1 MQIESFCDKE
11 FGEVKVRYNARAR
24 RVIFRVK
31 DGALVITAPV
41 ATSLNFLEKSLNEKR
56 EAISILFS
64 KSTSKTLQPGDV
76 IETRC
81 FTIKI
86 HTHSMLTKMLFSL
99 KEGVLNVF
107 IPQRVRTE
115 DAKFQKLLK
124 QNILKIAKKVS
135 YSYLSV
141 RLKELAQ
148 SKGLTYNKFSVST
161 ARTRMGVCTGK
172 RDISLSA
179 YLIFYPQHLVDYVI
193 LHELAHLTEMNHGPR
208 FHALCNT
215 YCNGKERELERE
227 FKKFRV
233 PL

>member
-1 MQIESFCDKE
+1 MPTDSFCDKE

-31 DGALVITAPV
+31 DGVLVITAPL

-56 EAISILFS
+56 EAISTLFS
-64 KSTSKTLQPGDV
+64 KSTTKILQPGDV

-86 HTHSMLTKMLFSL
+86 HTHHTLTKMLFSL

-107 IPQRVRTE
+107 IPQRVRIE
-115 DAKFQKLLK
+115 DATFQKLLK
-124 QNILKIAKKVS
+124 QNILKIAKRVS
-135 YSYLSV
+135 YPYLSA
-141 RLKELAQ
+141 RLKELAE
-148 SKGLTYNKFSVST
+148 SKNLTYNKFSVST

-179 YLIFYPQHLVDYVI
+179 YLIFYPQHLIDYVI

-208 FHALCNT
+208 FHALCNN
-215 YCNGKERELERE
+215 YCNGRERELERE
-227 FKKFRV
+227 FKKFK
-233 PL
+233 LML

>member
-1 MQIESFCDKE
+1 MPTNSFCDKQ
-11 FGEVKVRYNARAR
+11 FGEVKVRYNVRAR

-31 DGALVITAPV
+31 DGALLITAPV
-41 ATSLNFLEKSLNEKR
+41 ATSLISLQKALDEKR
-56 EAISILFS
+56 EAISKLFL
-64 KSTSKTLQPGDV
+64 KATTKTLQPGDV

-86 HTHSMLTKMLFSL
+86 HTHQVFTKMLFSL
-99 KEGVLNVF
+99 KEGVLNVY
-107 IPQRVRTE
+107 IPQQVKIE
-115 DAKFQKLLK
+115 DAQFQKLLK
-124 QNILKIAKKVS
+124 QNILKIAKRVS
-135 YSYLSV
+135 YPYLSA

-227 FKKFRV
+227 FKGFK
-233 PL
+233 LSL

>member
-1 MQIESFCDKE
+1 MPTDSFCDKE

-31 DGALVITAPV
+31 DGVLVITAPV
-41 ATSLNFLEKSLNEKR
+41 TTSLNFLEKSLNEKR
-56 EAISILFS
+56 EAISTLFS
-64 KSTSKTLQPGDV
+64 KSTTKILQPGDV

-86 HTHSMLTKMLFSL
+86 HAHHTLTKMLFSL

-107 IPQRVRTE
+107 IPQRVRIE
-115 DAKFQKLLK
+115 DATFQKLLK
-124 QNILKIAKKVS
+124 QNILKIAKRVS
-135 YSYLSV
+135 YPYLFA

-148 SKGLTYNKFSVST
+148 SKNLTYNKFSVST

-172 RDISLSA
+172 RDISLSV

-215 YCNGKERELERE
+215 YCNGRERELERE
-227 FKKFRV
+227 FKKFK
-233 PL
+233 LML